1 MDLGTMILCALMVSL
16 LLNFLAFFAVCLK
29 SFEDKRQSLPGSKL
43 SNVDPPCEAKDQHR
57 PVNEADAQK
66 RILCSGGEIF
76 IFPKCGRVYHSTRC
90 KNVQNATPNCFK
102 GYMPCRDCMKALE
115 QHLKWYLILGPC
127 ELSMHHAFWG
137 QSEKNPQWHLCFWC
151 AHMLIQVINS
161 GEVPCSYSAKV
172 SHPHMCPEAVIPR
185 SEKDGSNSHK
195 AFRAP
200 QHTIIGSIA
209 LPVLG

>member
-1 MDLGTMILCALMVSL
+1 
-16 LLNFLAFFAVCLK
+16 
-29 SFEDKRQSLPGSKL
+29 
-43 SNVDPPCEAKDQHR
+43 
-57 PVNEADAQK
+57 
-66 RILCSGGEIF
+66 
-76 IFPKCGRVYHSTRC
+76 
-90 KNVQNATPNCFK
+90 VQNATPNCFK

-161 GEVPCSYSAKV
+161 GQVPCSYSAKV